1 MNNIR
6 LSNFG
11 PIKEANIKFGDLTVL
26 IGPQASGKS
35 VLLQLLKLLKDKKQ
49 IRNTLNQYA
58 FTWGDSKEEI
68 FERYFGEG
76 MSTLLKEDTNVHFNG
91 KVSDLNKLKP
101 QRGETVSAN
110 AFETIF
116 YIPAHRVLC
125 VQKGWPNYFSDYDSS
140 DPFVLRNFSETLR
153 LSITK
158 ELKEKQYFPQ
168 QNKLKKL
175 LRDSIDQEIFHGST
189 IEIKKTDRLKF
200 VLNVN
205 NNSLGFGQWSTGQK
219 EFLPLLMSFYW
230 LCPSTRVARR
240 NKIETVVIEE
250 PEMGLHPNAIKT
262 VILQVL
268 ELLSRGYKVVIST
281 HSNLLLDFV
290 WAFNLI
296 RENKGGMQ
304 DILELFDIKNANF
317 AESIGDVLSK
327 KINTYYFK
335 HSSEGVDVKDISSL
349 DAFSDDKDIAEWG
362 GISSFSS
369 TASEIVAKLVSMNGK
384 N

>member
-1 MNNIR
+1 MHNIR

-11 PIKEANIKFGDLTVL
+11 PIKEANIKFGDLTIL
-26 IGPQASGKS
+26 IGQQASGKS
-35 VLLQLLKLLKDKKQ
+35 VLLQLVKLLKDKRQ

-68 FERYFGEG
+68 FERYFGKG
-76 MSTLLKEDTNVHFNG
+76 MSTLLKEDTVVHFNG
-91 KVSDLNKLKP
+91 KAYDLDKLTP
-101 QRGETVSAN
+101 QRGEPVNN
-110 AFETIF
+110 AAESIF

-140 DPFVLRNFSETLR
+140 DPYVLRNFSETLR

-158 ELKEKQYFPQ
+158 ELTEKQYFPR
-168 QNKLKKL
+168 QNELTSV

-189 IEIKKTDRLKF
+189 IGIKKTDRLKF

-205 NNSLGFGQWSTGQK
+205 QNSLGFRQWSTGQK

-230 LCPSTRVARR
+230 LFPSSKVARR

-250 PEMGLHPNAIKT
+250 PELGLHPNAIKT
-262 VILQVL
+262 VILHVM

-281 HSNLLLDFV
+281 HSNVLLDFV

-296 RENKGGMQ
+296 KENKGGML
-304 DILELFDIKNANF
+304 DILELFDIKSANF
-317 AESIGDVLSK
+317 ADSMEDVLSK
-327 KINTYYFK
+327 KINTYYFR
-335 HSSEGVDVKDISSL
+335 HSSEGVVVKDISSL

-369 TASEIVAKLVSMNGK
+369 TASEIVARLVSMNEK

>member
-1 MNNIR
+1 MKNIK

-11 PIKEANIKFGDLTVL
+11 PIKEANIKFGDLTIL

-35 VLLQLLKLLKDKKQ
+35 VLLQLVKLLKDKKQ

-68 FERYFGEG
+68 FERFFGEG
-76 MSTLLKEDTNVHFNG
+76 MSALLKDDTAVNFNG
-91 KVSDLNKLKP
+91 KVVDLDKLKP
-101 QRGETVSAN
+101 QRGELNNTN
-110 AFETIF
+110 AQESIF

-158 ELKEKQYFPQ
+158 DMMEKQYFPQ
-168 QNKLKKL
+168 QNKLKKI
-175 LRDSIDQEIFHGST
+175 LRDSIDQEIFHGSI
-189 IEIKKTDRLKF
+189 IEITKTDRLKF
-200 VLNVN
+200 VLTANKS
-205 NNSLGFGQWSTGQK
+205 SLGFGQWSTGQK

-230 LCPSTRVARR
+230 LFPSAKVAKR

-268 ELLSRGYKVVIST
+268 ELLARGYKVVIST
-281 HSNLLLDFV
+281 HSNVLLDFV

-296 RENKGGMQ
+296 KENKGGMN
-304 DILELFDIKNANF
+304 DILALFDIKSTNF
-317 AESIGDVLSK
+317 ADSLGDVLSK
-327 KINTYYFK
+327 KIKTYYFR
-335 HSSEGVDVKDISSL
+335 HFPEGVDVKDISSL
-349 DAFSDDKDIAEWG
+349 DAFSDDKDISEWG

-369 TASEIVAKLVSMNGK
+369 TASEIVARLVSMNEK

>member
-1 MNNIR
+1 MKNIR

-11 PIKEANIKFGDLTVL
+11 PIKEANIKFGDLTIL

-35 VLLQLLKLLKDKKQ
+35 VLLQLTKLLQDKRQ
-49 IRNTLNQYA
+49 IRNTLIKYA

-76 MSTLLKEDTNVHFNG
+76 MSTLLNNDTSVNFNG
-91 KVSDLNKLKP
+91 KPFDLDKLKP
-101 QRGETVSAN
+101 QKGEPLDVKATES
-110 AFETIF
+110 IF

-125 VQKGWPNYFSDYDSS
+125 VQKGWPNYFSDYESS

-153 LSITK
+153 LSFNVD
-158 ELKEKQYFPQ
+158 LKEEQYFPQ
-168 QNKLKKL
+168 QNRLKKV
-175 LRDSIDQEIFHGST
+175 LRDAIDQEIFHGST
-189 IEIKKTDRLKF
+189 IGIKKTERLKF

-205 NNSLGFGQWSTGQK
+205 ESSLGFGQWSTGQK

-230 LCPSTRVARR
+230 LSPPAKVARR

-262 VILQVL
+262 VILQVM

-281 HSNLLLDFV
+281 HSNILLDFV

-296 RENKGGMQ
+296 KENKGSMN
-304 DILELFDIKNANF
+304 DILALFDIKNANF
-317 AESIGDVLSK
+317 ADSLVDVLSK
-327 KINTYYFK
+327 KIKTYYFK
-335 HSSEGVDVKDISSL
+335 HSDDGVVVKDISSL
-349 DAFSDDKDIAEWG
+349 DAFSDDKDISEWG

-369 TASEIVAKLVSMNGK
+369 NATEIVAKLVSMNGK
-384 N
+384 S

>member
-1 MNNIR
+1 MKNIR

-11 PIKEANIKFGDLTVL
+11 PIKEANIKFGDLTIL

-35 VLLQLLKLLKDKKQ
+35 VLLQLVKLLKDKRQ

-76 MSTLLKEDTNVHFNG
+76 MSTLLKEDTNVYFNG
-91 KVSDLNKLKP
+91 KVYDLDKLKP
-101 QRGETVSAN
+101 QRGEPSNAN
-110 AFETIF
+110 ASESIF

-168 QNKLKKL
+168 QNKLKKV
-175 LRDSIDQEIFHGST
+175 LRDSIDQEIFHEST

-205 NNSLGFGQWSTGQK
+205 KSSLGFGQWSTGQK
-219 EFLPLLMSFYW
+219 EFLPLLLSFYW
-230 LCPSTRVARR
+230 LFPSARVAMR

-281 HSNLLLDFV
+281 HSNVLLDFV

-296 RENKGGMQ
+296 KENKGSMQ
-304 DILELFDIKNANF
+304 DILELFDIKSANF
-317 AESIGDVLSK
+317 ADTIGDVLSK
-327 KINTYYFK
+327 KINTYYFR
-335 HSSEGVDVKDISSL
+335 HSTEGVDVKDISSL

-369 TASEIVAKLVSMNGK
+369 TASEIVARLVSMNGK